1 MKKIKAPKFK
11 VLVLVGA
18 GHANIQVLKK
28 LTMKNYEGLQII
40 TINNGYTSL
49 YSGMTP
55 GLIENYYVLDDAS
68 IDLVKL
74 CKNAGSVFI
83 NDEVIKLDEKK
94 NIIYLKNHPP
104 IKYNL
109 LSLNIGCQSKI
120 NNLEISK
127 EAEIIKVKPIS
138 NLVNKINSIEK
149 LILKEK
155 VISCSIIGG
164 GIGGIEIAFALQS
177 RYQNSIKLNLFV
189 DQNNIEKN
197 INSRTYKKLITL
209 LSNKNINFVNTR
221 IKHIKEN
228 HVEDEEGRKYPTR
241 ISIIS
246 TGAMSLPWIV
256 DSGLSLDE
264 SGFINVNSFLQ
275 SENHKNIFATG
286 DIASLNYQIRA
297 KSGVMAVRQ
306 GEKLKENLFRFL
318 LNKDLIHF
326 KPQSSWLCLIGT
338 GGGNALLNWGQFTI
352 HGKQIWQL
360 KEFID
365 RKFMKKFSF
374 ENPMNNLKDIIKLPL
389 SDKIINQIN
398 LKMRC
403 EGCGSKLS
411 KDDLSDYLH
420 NSNSLNAEVLSD
432 AATIHI
438 PSNEFT
444 QSIDHIKYFAEMN
457 PYNFGRIAYLHSQ
470 NDILSAGS
478 EVNSFSVS
486 LGLPYNESEAQKY
499 FLEYFMQGINSESE
513 IDKSIFASGHT
524 YTSEEPGITINM
536 NGIKI
541 LDTFKNQAFEGD
553 LIYLTKPLGIGFL
566 MAAFNHNSINL
577 TARVYEKIINN
588 MLISNKSAFE
598 IAKKYN
604 AKPLT
609 DISGFGLGS
618 HLIDICKSSNLSA
631 SLTLNRDIVID
642 GCLDDLKL
650 YKSSAYEDNRNNAIS
665 EIEILDDNN
674 KEIHNIS
681 KILFDPQ
688 TSGPLLISL
697 NQDLKQKFEIEFEKI
712 YDFKPILIGYFQK
725 KKKFSISVR

>member
-68 IDLVKL
+68 IDLAKL

-177 RYQNSIKLNLFV
+177 RYQNSIKLNLFA

-228 HVEDEEGRKYPTR
+228 HVEDEDGKKFPTR

-246 TGAMSLPWIV
+246 TGAMSLPWIIN
-256 DSGLSLDE
+256 SGLSLDE
-264 SGFINVNSFLQ
+264 SGFIHVNSFLQ
-275 SENHKNIFATG
+275 SESHKNIFATG

-306 GEKLKENLFRFL
+306 GEKLKENL
-318 LNKDLIHF
+318 
-326 KPQSSWLCLIGT
+326 
-338 GGGNALLNWGQFTI
+338 
-352 HGKQIWQL
+352 
-360 KEFID
+360 
-365 RKFMKKFSF
+365 
-374 ENPMNNLKDIIKLPL
+374 
-389 SDKIINQIN
+389 
-398 LKMRC
+398 
-403 EGCGSKLS
+403 
-411 KDDLSDYLH
+411 
-420 NSNSLNAEVLSD
+420 
-432 AATIHI
+432 
-438 PSNEFT
+438 
-444 QSIDHIKYFAEMN
+444 
-457 PYNFGRIAYLHSQ
+457 
-470 NDILSAGS
+470 
-478 EVNSFSVS
+478 
-486 LGLPYNESEAQKY
+486 
-499 FLEYFMQGINSESE
+499 
-513 IDKSIFASGHT
+513 
-524 YTSEEPGITINM
+524 
-536 NGIKI
+536 
-541 LDTFKNQAFEGD
+541 
-553 LIYLTKPLGIGFL
+553 
-566 MAAFNHNSINL
+566 
-577 TARVYEKIINN
+577 
-588 MLISNKSAFE
+588 
-598 IAKKYN
+598 
-604 AKPLT
+604 
-609 DISGFGLGS
+609 
-618 HLIDICKSSNLSA
+618 
-631 SLTLNRDIVID
+631 
-642 GCLDDLKL
+642 
-650 YKSSAYEDNRNNAIS
+650 
-665 EIEILDDNN
+665 
-674 KEIHNIS
+674 
-681 KILFDPQ
+681 
-688 TSGPLLISL
+688 
-697 NQDLKQKFEIEFEKI
+697 
-712 YDFKPILIGYFQK
+712 
-725 KKKFSISVR
+725 